1 MKPPLSKKLMRSLP
15 TLTEVVAGPP
25 AVAAPTPPAP
35 PAAAVP
41 SSAEDAIVERVLQR
55 LEGTLEEQIRK
66 AVAEALEVQ
75 MKDLAP
81 RIRQRVDS
89 AVRKAMAGELKPEST
104 SRRS

>member
-15 TLTEVVAGPP
+15 TLTEVVAG
-25 AVAAPTPPAP
+25 PPAP

>member
-1 MKPPLSKKLMRSLP
+1 MKPTLSRKLLRSLP
-15 TLTEVVAGPP
+15 TLTEVVAAPP
-25 AVAAPTPPAP
+25 TVAAPQ
-35 PAAAVP
+35 PAATSSAAGP
-41 SSAEDAIVERVLQR
+41 ASAEDALIERVLQR
-55 LEGTLEEQIRK
+55 LEGTLDAQIRQ

-89 AVRKAMAGELKPEST
+89 AVRKALAGESKSEST

>member
-1 MKPPLSKKLMRSLP
+1 VKPTLSRKLLRSLP
-15 TLTEVVAGPP
+15 TLTEVVAAPP
-25 AVAAPTPPAP
+25 PVAAPQ
-35 PAAAVP
+35 PAATSSAAGP
-41 SSAEDAIVERVLQR
+41 ASAEDALVERVLQR
-55 LEGTLEEQIRK
+55 LEGTLDAQIRQ

-89 AVRKAMAGELKPEST
+89 AVRKALAGELKSEST